1 MKSLADIRQ
10 ATQKREEKGKID
22 FVKLQKSAA
31 QSVETKRRELT
42 TLQSDIDLKKQEV
55 EKTGTVIV
63 EEAKTKAAEIVQKA
77 HNERK
82 EVESLK
88 NILDT
93 RLSEIEKLAEEQ
105 KTTKDTLEQ
114 KETSLRSLQE
124 VVDTGKKQVEAEKS
138 DLAKAK
144 SQANGLLMDLVSL
157 LGVAIDR
164 VAAID
169 IIEEIQKDKI
179 EETLSLA
186 DVTIRLMNQKKKE
199 LEAKKEMLDN
209 RERQMDT
216 KWDIIKDQRTQLKA
230 VQQDP
235 MFKK

>member
-1 MKSLADIRQ
+1 M
-10 ATQKREEKGKID
+10 
-22 FVKLQKSAA
+22 
-31 QSVETKRRELT
+31 
-42 TLQSDIDLKKQEV
+42 
-55 EKTGTVIV
+55 
-63 EEAKTKAAEIVQKA
+63 
-77 HNERK
+77 
-82 EVESLK
+82 
-88 NILDT
+88 
-93 RLSEIEKLAEEQ
+93 
-105 KTTKDTLEQ
+105 
-114 KETSLRSLQE
+114 
-124 VVDTGKKQVEAEKS
+124 EKS

-209 RERQMDT
+209 RGRQMDT